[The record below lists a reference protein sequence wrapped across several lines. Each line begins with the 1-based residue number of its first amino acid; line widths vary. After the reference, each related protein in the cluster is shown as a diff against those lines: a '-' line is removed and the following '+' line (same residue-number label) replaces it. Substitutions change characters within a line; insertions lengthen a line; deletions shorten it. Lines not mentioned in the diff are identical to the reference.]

1 MLSKMSSIL
10 QPKNAVFLYDRK
22 TRCRDVACVE
32 GMLVQVRPSGRD
44 LCSKASSVSGG
55 EYGAPVPF
63 MTPIG
68 ESAEFSLAG
77 SLLLRQ
83 PSSRGLVLPQ

>member
-32 GMLVQVRPSGRD
+32 GTLVQVRN
-44 LCSKASSVSGG
+44 
-55 EYGAPVPF
+55 
-63 MTPIG
+63 
-68 ESAEFSLAG
+68 AETRVAG
-77 SLLLRQ
+77 LRV
-83 PSSRGLVLPQ
+83 LVAGDVNARAVRILQ